1 MKPFSFR
8 RLVRHLLL
16 PAALLPIFAS
26 CNKDNRGDTPAP
38 YFCEGK
44 YLVLNNGDWGKNDAS
59 VGRWQDVKKVYYP
72 NAFYQINNQH
82 LGDLGQDAMVY
93 GSKIYIAVSGS
104 KKIFVTDLN
113 LHLIRTINSDDM
125 QPRQLA
131 AAEGKVYATLY
142 EGYLAEIDTTDF
154 SLRKTK
160 VGDYPEGV
168 VVYNEKAYVA
178 NSGGLNYPDY
188 GKTLSVVDLTS
199 FQEETTLT
207 VNDNPQ
213 GVWVVGNKLY
223 VLSWGKYDYD
233 LHDYF
238 PRKLQVYSL
247 DTKQLQDV
255 DYDKPAMCAL
265 YGERLYVLA
274 DVSNMAGATVYIHN
288 AQTNEKLGTF
298 LTSEAQV
305 TQACS
310 LSVTKDYLWIGTSD
324 YKTTGEMLV
333 WNRETKARYASF
345 DTAGI
350 NPQKVIELPE

>member
-1 MKPFSFR
+1 MLMKPFSFR

-26 CNKDNRGDTPAP
+26 CEKEMPQTP

-72 NAFYQINNQH
+72 DAFYQTNNQH
-82 LGDLGQDAMVY
+82 LGDLGQDVMVY

-125 QPRQLA
+125 HPRQLA

-178 NSGGLNYPDY
+178 NSGGLNYPNY
-188 GKTLSVVDLTS
+188 GKTLSVVDLSS
-199 FQEETTLT
+199 FQEEKTLT
-207 VNDNPQ
+207 VNDNPC
-213 GVWVVGNKLY
+213 GLWSCNDRLYILSYGNY
-223 VLSWGKYDYD
+223 ADV
-233 LHDYF
+233 
-238 PRKLQVYSL
+238 PAKLQVCVMGTDYV
-247 DTKQLQDV
+247 QDV
-255 DYDKPAMCAL
+255 DYTSPAMCAI
-265 YGERLYVLA
+265 YGDRLYVLA
-274 DVSNMAGATVYIHN
+274 DAYNATGATVYIHN

-305 TQACS
+305 TQAYS
-310 LSVTKDYLWIGTSD
+310 LSATKDYLWIGTSD

-333 WNRETKARYASF
+333 WNRETPARYASF

>member
-72 NAFYQINNQH
+72 NAFYQTNNQH

-178 NSGGLNYPDY
+178 NSGGLNRPDY
-188 GKTLSVVDLTS
+188 GKTLSVVDLTL
-199 FQEETTLT
+199 FQEEKTLT
-207 VNDNPQ
+207 VKNNPCGLWRCNDRLYILSY
-213 GVWVVGNKLY
+213 GNY
-223 VLSWGKYDYD
+223 ADI
-233 LHDYF
+233 
-238 PRKLQVYSL
+238 PAKLQVCVMGTDYV
-247 DTKQLQDV
+247 QDV
-255 DYDKPAMCAL
+255 DYASPAMCAI
-265 YGERLYVLA
+265 YGDRLYVLA
-274 DVSNMAGATVYIHN
+274 DAYNAAGATVYIHN

-305 TQACS
+305 TQAYS
-310 LSVTKDYLWIGTSD
+310 LSATKDYLWIGTSD

-333 WNRETKARYASF
+333 WNRETPARYTSF